1 MSSLRAPL
9 ERGYRDHGLF
19 SSGTLWGFV
28 CENLQGQVCGHM
40 QGKPERAS
48 ACVRDQ
54 PEHWGQE
61 NVSIAL

>member
-1 MSSLRAPL
+1 M
-9 ERGYRDHGLF
+9 
-19 SSGTLWGFV
+19 
-28 CENLQGQVCGHM
+28 GHM

-61 NVSIAL
+61 NVSVVL

>member
-48 ACVRDQ
+48 ACLTDQ
-54 PEHWGQE
+54 PEH
-61 NVSIAL
+61 